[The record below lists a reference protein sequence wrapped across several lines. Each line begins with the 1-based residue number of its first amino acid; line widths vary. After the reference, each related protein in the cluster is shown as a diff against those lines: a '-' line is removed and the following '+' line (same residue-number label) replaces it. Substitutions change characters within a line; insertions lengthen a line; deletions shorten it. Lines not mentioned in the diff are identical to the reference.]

1 METIKKVI
9 TYMAGIILV
18 LILFNSVR
26 PYWNRYWLERHM
38 ETIAVFGTKHGLNET
53 AELLMNKMREE
64 GYRFNENDFIINKD
78 EKNSVYINLAYSD
91 EIKVFGKTLKQLDLT
106 AEASARETRSS
117 Y

>member
-1 METIKKVI
+1 MKIIKKII
-9 TYMAGIILV
+9 TYVVGITLV

-38 ETIAVFGTKHGLNET
+38 ETAAVFGTKHGLNET
-53 AELLMNKMREE
+53 VKLLMNKMREE

-78 EKNSVYINLAYSD
+78 EKNSVYINLAYTD
-91 EIKVFGKTLKQLDLT
+91 EIRVFGKTLKQLDLI
-106 AEASARETRSS
+106 AEVSAYETRSF